1 MINSISEITQLW
13 DKALRKIEEQIG
25 EKQVFDSFF
34 STSYI
39 YEISGNTVVVA
50 VKSPLGVALMQTKY
64 NELIKSVVDELTGSN
79 FAIQYVEESKAQQK
93 EAQSRTVQE
102 DKNPRYFRD
111 AVIDPNQTFDSFVV
125 GQFNREASHASLIV
139 ASNPGKM
146 YNPLFIFSHS
156 GLGKTHLLHAIGNYI
171 IKEKMPGARILY
183 ITANNFV
190 EEFVKFVRGEKESQ
204 SLKDFFKNVDVL
216 LLDDVQ
222 FLANRTQTQE
232 MFFYI
237 YNDLVNRGKQI
248 VITSDRQPNELN
260 KLEERLVTRFTQGL
274 VVSIQEPD
282 QNTCV
287 EILKS
292 KIAAKGLNV
301 NNFDE
306 NVLYFLADKFNKNV
320 RELDGALDR
329 LIFVADMEGKG
340 DKVTMEV
347 ALNAMS
353 SISGGKQL
361 SSQISEQK
369 IINVVADYYN
379 LAPSEL
385 TGKNRSGQIAL
396 ARHIAMYLIRNT
408 LDIPLKKIG
417 DMFGGKDHTTV
428 MSGISKVDKELKTDK
443 SLKEAVDE
451 LQKRIKV

>member
-25 EKQVFDSFF
+25 EKQLFDSIFA
-34 STSYI
+34 TSYI
-39 YEISGNTVVVA
+39 HEISGKTIVVA
-50 VKSPLGVALMQTKY
+50 VKSHLAVALMQTKY
-64 NELIKSVVDELTGSN
+64 NELIKGVVDELTQSD
-79 FAIQYVEESKAQQK
+79 FSIQYVEEDKIQQK
-93 EAQSRTVQE
+93 SADLEVNIDSKKPQYFKDSRLNTTL
-102 DKNPRYFRD
+102 
-111 AVIDPNQTFDSFVV
+111 TFENFVV
-125 GQFNREASHASLIV
+125 GQFNMEAAHASLIV

-146 YNPLFIFSHS
+146 YNPLFIYSNS

-171 IKEKMPGARILY
+171 IKEKDSKAHILY

-190 EEFVKFVRGEKESQ
+190 EEYIKFVRGEKESQ
-204 SLKDFFKNVDVL
+204 SLKDFFKDVDVL

-222 FLANRTQTQE
+222 FLANKPQTEE
-232 MFFYI
+232 MFFYV
-237 YNDLVNRGKQI
+237 YNDLINRGKQI

-260 KLEERLVTRFTQGL
+260 KLEDRLVTRFTQGL
-274 VVSIQEPD
+274 VVTIQDPD
-282 QNTCV
+282 QITCV
-287 EILKS
+287 EILKK
-292 KIAAKGLNV
+292 KIIEKGLDV
-301 NNFDE
+301 KAFDE
-306 NVLYFLADKFNKNV
+306 NVLYFLADKFNKTV

-329 LIFVADMEGKG
+329 LIFKADMEGKSNN
-340 DKVTMEV
+340 VTMEI
-347 ALNAMS
+347 A
-353 SISGGKQL
+353 ISAVSPIKGGKQL

-385 TGKNRSGQIAL
+385 TGKSRSGQIAL

-428 MSGISKVDKELKTDK
+428 MSGISKVDKELKTDR

>member
-13 DKALRKIEEQIG
+13 DKALRKIEDQIG

-39 YEISGNTVVVA
+39 YEISGNTIVVA
-50 VKSPLGVALMQTKY
+50 VKSSLGVTLMQTKY
-64 NELIKSVVDELTGSN
+64 NELIKNVIDDLTQSN
-79 FAIQYVEESKAQQK
+79 FAIQYIEEGKIQQK
-93 EAQSRTVQE
+93 ETKVEPAQDNKKPQ
-102 DKNPRYFRD
+102 YFHD
-111 AVIDPNQTFDSFVV
+111 AVIDSSLTFENFVV

-146 YNPLFIFSHS
+146 YNPLFIYSNS
-156 GLGKTHLLHAIGNYI
+156 GLGKTHLLHAIGNYVI
-171 IKEKMPGARILY
+171 REKMPNAKILY

-190 EEFVKFVRGEKESQ
+190 EEYVKFVRGEKESQ
-204 SLKDFFKNVDVL
+204 SLRDFFKNVDVL

-222 FLANRTQTQE
+222 FLANKPQTEE

-237 YNDLVNRGKQI
+237 YNDLINKGKQI

-260 KLEERLVTRFTQGL
+260 KMEDRLVTRFTQGL
-274 VVSIQEPD
+274 IVSIQEPD
-282 QNTCV
+282 QITCV
-287 EILKS
+287 EILKK
-292 KIAAKGLNV
+292 KIAAKGRNIKS
-301 NNFDE
+301 FDE
-306 NVLYFLADKFNKNV
+306 NVLYFLADRFNKTV

-329 LIFVADMEGKG
+329 LIFIADMEGKS
-340 DKVTMEV
+340 DNITMDI
-347 ALNAMS
+347 ALSAVS
-353 SISGGKQL
+353 PIKGGKTL

-379 LAPSEL
+379 LSPSEL
-385 TGKNRSGQIAL
+385 TGKSRSGQIAL

-428 MSGISKVDKELKTDK
+428 MSGISKVDKELKTDR

>member
-39 YEISGNTVVVA
+39 YEISGNTIVVA

-64 NELIKSVVDELTGSN
+64 NDLIKSVIDDLTGAN
-79 FAIQYVEESKAQQK
+79 FAIQYIEEVKAQQK
-93 EAQSRTVQE
+93 ETRVEATQDNKKPQ
-102 DKNPRYFRD
+102 YFHD
-111 AVIDPNQTFDSFVV
+111 AVLDSELTFETFVV
-125 GQFNREASHASLIV
+125 GQFNREASHAALIV

-146 YNPLFIFSHS
+146 YNPLFIYSNS
-156 GLGKTHLLHAIGNYI
+156 GLGKTHLLHAIGNYV
-171 IKEKMPGARILY
+171 IKEKMPNAKILY

-190 EEFVKFVRGEKESQ
+190 EEYVKFVRGEKESQ

-222 FLANRTQTQE
+222 FLANKPQTEE

-260 KLEERLVTRFTQGL
+260 KMEDRLVTRFTQGL
-274 VVSIQEPD
+274 VVNIQEPD
-282 QNTCV
+282 QTTCV
-287 EILKS
+287 EILKK
-292 KIAAKGLNV
+292 KIAAKGRDV
-301 NNFDE
+301 SSFDE
-306 NVLYFLADKFNKNV
+306 NVLYFLADRFNKTV

-329 LIFVADMEGKG
+329 LIFIADMEGKS
-340 DKVTMEV
+340 DKITMDI
-347 ALNAMS
+347 AINAVS
-353 SISGGKQL
+353 PLAGGKQL

-385 TGKNRSGQIAL
+385 TGKSRSGQIAL

-428 MSGISKVDKELKTDK
+428 MSGISKVDKELKTDR

>member
-64 NELIKSVVDELTGSN
+64 NELIKSVVDEITGSN

-93 EAQSRTVQE
+93 EAQSSAVQE

>member
-64 NELIKSVVDELTGSN
+64 NELIKSVVDEITGSN

-93 EAQSRTVQE
+93 TAQSNPVQE
-102 DKNPRYFRD
+102 DKSPRYFRD

>member
-39 YEISGNTVVVA
+39 YEISGNTIVVA

-64 NELIKSVVDELTGSN
+64 NELIKNVIDDLTQSN
-79 FAIQYVEESKAQQK
+79 FAIQYAEESKLQQK
-93 EAQSRTVQE
+93 ETKADVVVE
-102 DKNPRYFRD
+102 NKNPQYFRD
-111 AVIDPNQTFDSFVV
+111 AVINSNLTFDNFVV

-146 YNPLFIFSHS
+146 YNPLFIYSHS

-171 IKEKMPGARILY
+171 IKEKAPNARILY

-190 EEFVKFVRGEKESQ
+190 EEFVKFVKGEKESQ
-204 SLKDFFKNVDVL
+204 SLKDFFKDVDVL

-222 FLANRTQTQE
+222 FLANRVQTQE
-232 MFFYI
+232 MFFYV

-274 VVSIQEPD
+274 VVNIQEPD
-282 QNTCV
+282 QSTCV
-287 EILKS
+287 EILKK
-292 KIAAKGLNV
+292 KITAKGRDV
-301 NNFDE
+301 ASFDE
-306 NVLYFLADKFNKNV
+306 NVLYFLADKFNKTV

-329 LIFVADMEGKG
+329 LIFIADMEGKS
-340 DKVTMEV
+340 DKITMDI
-347 ALNAMS
+347 AINAVS
-353 SISGGKQL
+353 PLSGGKQL

-379 LAPSEL
+379 LAPSQL
-385 TGKNRSGQIAL
+385 TGKSRSGQIAL

-428 MSGISKVDKELKTDK
+428 MSGISKVDKELKTDR
-443 SLKEAVDE
+443 SLKEAVEE

>member
-13 DKALRKIEEQIG
+13 NKALKRIEEQLG

-34 STSYI
+34 ATSYI
-39 YEISGNTVVVA
+39 YEISGNTIVVV
-50 VKSPLGVALMQTKY
+50 VNSPLGVALMQTKY
-64 NELIKSVVDELTGSN
+64 NELIKGVIDDLTQSN
-79 FAIQYVEESKAQQK
+79 FSLKYVEEKNLQQK
-93 EAQSRTVQE
+93 EKQEEAAQEAKSTQ
-102 DKNPRYFRD
+102 YFKG
-111 AVIDPNQTFDSFVV
+111 ATIDPNLTFDNFVV

-146 YNPLFIFSHS
+146 YNPLFIYSNS

-171 IKEKMPGARILY
+171 IKEKMPRANILY

-190 EEFVKFVRGEKESQ
+190 EEYVKFVRGEKESQ
-204 SLKDFFKNVDVL
+204 SLKDFFKDVDVL

-237 YNDLVNRGKQI
+237 YNDLVNSGRQI

-260 KLEERLVTRFTQGL
+260 KLEDRLVTRFTQGL
-274 VVSIQEPD
+274 IVNIDEPD
-282 QNTCV
+282 QITCV
-287 EILKS
+287 EILK
-292 KIAAKGLNV
+292 KRIAAKGRDV

-306 NVLYFLADKFNKNV
+306 NVLYFLADKFNKTV

-329 LIFVADMEGKG
+329 LIFIADMDAKDERI
-340 DKVTMEV
+340 TMDLAISAV
-347 ALNAMS
+347 SPL
-353 SISGGKQL
+353 SGGKQL
-361 SSQISEQK
+361 SSQVSEQK

-379 LAPSEL
+379 LSPSQL
-385 TGKNRSGQIAL
+385 TGKVRTGQIAL

-408 LDIPLKKIG
+408 LDVPLKKIG

-428 MSGISKVDKELKTDK
+428 MSGISKVDKELKTNQA
-443 SLKEAVDE
+443 LREAVTE
-451 LQKRIKV
+451 LQKRIKA

>member
-13 DKALRKIEEQIG
+13 DKALRKIEDQIG

-39 YEISGNTVVVA
+39 YEISGNTIVVA
-50 VKSPLGVALMQTKY
+50 VKSSLGVTLMQTKY
-64 NELIKSVVDELTGSN
+64 NELIKNVIDELTQSN
-79 FAIQYVEESKAQQK
+79 FAIQYIEEGKIQQK
-93 EAQSRTVQE
+93 EVKVEAVQE
-102 DKNPRYFRD
+102 NKKPQYFHD
-111 AVIDPNQTFDSFVV
+111 AVIDSSLTFESFVV

-146 YNPLFIFSHS
+146 YNPLFIYSNS
-156 GLGKTHLLHAIGNYI
+156 GLGKTHLLHAIGNYVI
-171 IKEKMPGARILY
+171 REKMPNAKILY

-190 EEFVKFVRGEKESQ
+190 EEYVKFVRGEKESQ
-204 SLKDFFKNVDVL
+204 SLRDFFKNVDVL

-222 FLANRTQTQE
+222 FLANKPQTEE

-237 YNDLVNRGKQI
+237 YNDLINKGKQI

-260 KLEERLVTRFTQGL
+260 KMEDRLVTRFTQGL
-274 VVSIQEPD
+274 IVSIQEPD
-282 QNTCV
+282 QITCV
-287 EILKS
+287 EILKK
-292 KIAAKGLNV
+292 KIAAKGRNIKS
-301 NNFDE
+301 FDE
-306 NVLYFLADKFNKNV
+306 NVLYFLADRFNKTV

-329 LIFVADMEGKG
+329 LIFIADMEGKS
-340 DKVTMEV
+340 DNITMDI
-347 ALNAMS
+347 ALSAVS
-353 SISGGKQL
+353 PIKGGKTL

-379 LAPSEL
+379 LSPSEL
-385 TGKNRSGQIAL
+385 TGKSRSGQIAL

-428 MSGISKVDKELKTDK
+428 MSGISKVDKELKTDR

>member
-64 NELIKSVVDELTGSN
+64 NELIKGVVDELTGSN

-93 EAQSRTVQE
+93 EAQSSAVQE

>member
-64 NELIKSVVDELTGSN
+64 NELIKGVVDELTGSN

-93 EAQSRTVQE
+93 EAQSSAVQE

-408 LDIPLKKIG
+408 LDIPDI
-417 DMFGGKDHTTV
+417 TV
-428 MSGISKVDKELKTDK
+428 V
-443 SLKEAVDE
+443 
-451 LQKRIKV
+451 

>member
-13 DKALRKIEEQIG
+13 DKALRKIEDQIG

-39 YEISGNTVVVA
+39 YEISGNTIVVA
-50 VKSPLGVALMQTKY
+50 VKSSLGVTLMQTKY
-64 NELIKSVVDELTGSN
+64 NELIKNVIDELTQSN
-79 FAIQYVEESKAQQK
+79 FAIQYIEEGKIQQK
-93 EAQSRTVQE
+93 DIKVETVQE
-102 DKNPRYFRD
+102 NKKPQYFRD
-111 AVIDPNQTFDSFVV
+111 AVIDSSLTFENFVV

-146 YNPLFIFSHS
+146 YNPLFIYSNS
-156 GLGKTHLLHAIGNYI
+156 GLGKTHLLHAIGNYVI
-171 IKEKMPGARILY
+171 REKMPNAKILY

-190 EEFVKFVRGEKESQ
+190 EEYVKFVRGEKESQ
-204 SLKDFFKNVDVL
+204 SLRDFFKNVDVL

-222 FLANRTQTQE
+222 FLANKPQTEE

-237 YNDLVNRGKQI
+237 YNDLINKGKQI

-260 KLEERLVTRFTQGL
+260 KMEDRLVTRFTQGL
-274 VVSIQEPD
+274 IVSIQEPD
-282 QNTCV
+282 QITCV
-287 EILKS
+287 EILKK
-292 KIAAKGLNV
+292 KIAAKGRKV
-301 NNFDE
+301 DNFDE
-306 NVLYFLADKFNKNV
+306 NVLYFLADRFNKTV

-329 LIFVADMEGKG
+329 LIFIADMEGKS
-340 DKVTMEV
+340 DNITMDI
-347 ALNAMS
+347 ALSAVS
-353 SISGGKQL
+353 PIKGGKQL

-379 LAPSEL
+379 LSPSEL
-385 TGKNRSGQIAL
+385 TGKSRSGQIAL

-428 MSGISKVDKELKTDK
+428 MSGISKVDKELKTDR

>member
-13 DKALRKIEEQIG
+13 DKALRKIEDQIG

-39 YEISGNTVVVA
+39 YEISGNTIVVA
-50 VKSPLGVALMQTKY
+50 VKSSLGVTLMQTKY
-64 NELIKSVVDELTGSN
+64 NELIKNVIDELTQSN
-79 FAIQYVEESKAQQK
+79 FAIQYIEEGKIQQK
-93 EAQSRTVQE
+93 EVKVEAVQE
-102 DKNPRYFRD
+102 NKKPQYFHD
-111 AVIDPNQTFDSFVV
+111 AVIDPSLTFESFVV

-146 YNPLFIFSHS
+146 YNPLFIYSNS
-156 GLGKTHLLHAIGNYI
+156 GLGKTHLLHAIGNYVI
-171 IKEKMPGARILY
+171 REKMPNAKILY

-190 EEFVKFVRGEKESQ
+190 EEYVKFVRGEKESQ
-204 SLKDFFKNVDVL
+204 SLRDFFKNVDVL

-222 FLANRTQTQE
+222 FLANKPQTEE

-237 YNDLVNRGKQI
+237 YNDLINKGKQI

-260 KLEERLVTRFTQGL
+260 KMEDRLVTRFTQGL
-274 VVSIQEPD
+274 IVSIQEPD
-282 QNTCV
+282 QITCV
-287 EILKS
+287 EILKK
-292 KIAAKGLNV
+292 KIAAKGRNIKS
-301 NNFDE
+301 FDE
-306 NVLYFLADKFNKNV
+306 NVLYFLADRFNKTV

-329 LIFVADMEGKG
+329 LIFIADMEGKS
-340 DKVTMEV
+340 DNITMDI
-347 ALNAMS
+347 ALSAVS
-353 SISGGKQL
+353 PIKGGKTL

-379 LAPSEL
+379 LSPSEL
-385 TGKNRSGQIAL
+385 TGKSRSGQIAL

-428 MSGISKVDKELKTDK
+428 MSGISKVDKELKTDH

>member
-93 EAQSRTVQE
+93 EAQSSAIQE

-329 LIFVADMEGKG
+329 LIFVAAMEGRG

>member
-13 DKALRKIEEQIG
+13 NKALKKIEEQLG

-34 STSYI
+34 ATSYI
-39 YEISGNTVVVA
+39 YEISGNTIVVA
-50 VKSPLGVALMQTKY
+50 VNSPLGVALMQTKY
-64 NELIKSVVDELTGSN
+64 NELVKSVIDELTGSN
-79 FAIQYVEESKAQQK
+79 FAIQYAEERSLQQQKAQVESAQ
-93 EAQSRTVQE
+93 EA
-102 DKNPRYFRD
+102 KNPQYFRD
-111 AVIDPNQTFDSFVV
+111 AVLDSSLTFENFVV
-125 GQFNREASHASLIV
+125 GQFNREASHAALIV

-146 YNPLFIFSHS
+146 YNPLFIYSNS

-171 IKEKMPGARILY
+171 IKEKMPNAKVLY
-183 ITANNFV
+183 INANNFV

-204 SLKDFFKNVDVL
+204 SLRDYFKNVDVL

-222 FLANRTQTQE
+222 FLANRVQTQE

-237 YNDLVNRGKQI
+237 YNDLINKGKQI

-260 KLEERLVTRFTQGL
+260 KIEDRLVTRFTQGL
-274 VVSIQEPD
+274 IVTIQDPD
-282 QNTCV
+282 QLTCV
-287 EILKS
+287 EILKK
-292 KIAAKGLNV
+292 KIIDKGYNIDS
-301 NNFDE
+301 FDE

-329 LIFVADMEGKG
+329 LIFKADMEGKL
-340 DKVTMEV
+340 DNITMDI
-347 ALNAMS
+347 AINAVS
-353 SISGGKQL
+353 PITGGKQL

-369 IINVVADYYN
+369 IINIVADYYN
-379 LAPSEL
+379 LAPSQL

-408 LDIPLKKIG
+408 LDVPLKKIG

-428 MSGISKVDKELKTDK
+428 MSGISKVDKELKTDP
-443 SLKEAVDE
+443 SLKEAVNE
-451 LQKRIKV
+451 LQKRIKA

>member
-39 YEISGNTVVVA
+39 YEISGNTIVVA

-64 NELIKSVVDELTGSN
+64 NELIKNVIDDLTQSN
-79 FAIQYVEESKAQQK
+79 FAIQYAEESKLQQK
-93 EAQSRTVQE
+93 ETKADVVVE
-102 DKNPRYFRD
+102 NKNPQYFRD
-111 AVIDPNQTFDSFVV
+111 AVINSNLTFDNFVV

-146 YNPLFIFSHS
+146 YNPLFIYSHS

-171 IKEKMPGARILY
+171 IKEKAPNARILY

-190 EEFVKFVRGEKESQ
+190 EEFVKFVKGEKESQ
-204 SLKDFFKNVDVL
+204 SLKDFFKDVDVL

-222 FLANRTQTQE
+222 FLANRVQTQE
-232 MFFYI
+232 MFFYV

-274 VVSIQEPD
+274 VVNIQEPD
-282 QNTCV
+282 QSTCV
-287 EILKS
+287 EILKK
-292 KIAAKGLNV
+292 KIIAKGRDV
-301 NNFDE
+301 ASFDE
-306 NVLYFLADKFNKNV
+306 NVLYFLADKFNKTV

-329 LIFVADMEGKG
+329 LIFIADMEGKS
-340 DKVTMEV
+340 DKITMDI
-347 ALNAMS
+347 AINAVS
-353 SISGGKQL
+353 PLSGGKQL

-379 LAPSEL
+379 LAPSQL
-385 TGKNRSGQIAL
+385 TGKSRSGQIAL

-428 MSGISKVDKELKTDK
+428 MSGISKVDKELKTDR
-443 SLKEAVDE
+443 SLKEAVEE

>member
-13 DKALRKIEEQIG
+13 DKALRKIEDQIG

-39 YEISGNTVVVA
+39 YEISGNTIVVA
-50 VKSPLGVALMQTKY
+50 VKSSLGVTLMQTKY
-64 NELIKSVVDELTGSN
+64 NELIKNVIDELTQSN
-79 FAIQYVEESKAQQK
+79 FAIQYIEEGKIQQK
-93 EAQSRTVQE
+93 ETNVEIVQE
-102 DKNPRYFRD
+102 NKKPQYFRD
-111 AVIDPNQTFDSFVV
+111 AVIDSSLTFENFVV

-146 YNPLFIFSHS
+146 YNPLFIYSNS
-156 GLGKTHLLHAIGNYI
+156 GLGKTHLLHAIGNYVI
-171 IKEKMPGARILY
+171 REKMPNANILY

-190 EEFVKFVRGEKESQ
+190 EEYVKFVRGEKESQ
-204 SLKDFFKNVDVL
+204 SLRDFFKNVDVL

-222 FLANRTQTQE
+222 FLANKPQTEE

-237 YNDLVNRGKQI
+237 YNDLINKGKQI

-260 KLEERLVTRFTQGL
+260 KMEDRLVTRFTQGL
-274 VVSIQEPD
+274 IVSIQEPD
-282 QNTCV
+282 QITCV
-287 EILKS
+287 EILKK
-292 KIAAKGLNV
+292 KIAAKGRKV
-301 NNFDE
+301 DNFDE
-306 NVLYFLADKFNKNV
+306 NVLYFLADRFNKTV

-329 LIFVADMEGKG
+329 LIFIADMEGKS
-340 DKVTMEV
+340 DNITMDI
-347 ALNAMS
+347 ALSAVS
-353 SISGGKQL
+353 PIKGGKQL

-379 LAPSEL
+379 LSPSEL
-385 TGKNRSGQIAL
+385 TGKSRSGQIAL

-428 MSGISKVDKELKTDK
+428 MSGISKVDKELKTDR